1 MVSNVAGFG
10 FIVKVLA
17 ACSCPFCLA
26 GLGGVRAQL
35 GRLDAGSSIP
45 AWLAGAA
52 VVPRAL
58 RYQLARMEGLFT
70 VLVAVM
76 PWLCR
81 AVL

>member
-17 ACSCPFCLA
+17 TPLVFSYSLNW
-26 GLGGVRAQL
+26 LSS
-35 GRLDAGSSIP
+35 GSSIP
-45 AWLAGAA
+45 AWLAGMA

-58 RYQLARMEGLFT
+58 RYQLALTDGWFT
-70 VLVAVM
+70 ILVTVM

-81 AVL
+81 AVV